1 MIEFEAAQAAILR
14 EARPLPAVTLP
25 LADAAG
31 RYLLRPLRARFAS
44 PRFDQSAMDGYAVRV
59 ADVAAAT
66 PDEPVRLPVKGV
78 RQAGAA
84 GSLTLRPGTAV
95 KIFTG
100 AAMPRS
106 GEAVVMREY
115 CHEGSDGV
123 AISRPVHAGENVRY
137 RGEECPRGEELLA
150 AGTRITPPVLG
161 LLAFHGQATVAVRDL
176 PRVTIVS
183 IGDELIPPG
192 QRLRPGQIY
201 NSNGPALAA
210 ALAEL
215 GIARCRQV
223 LVRDDAVAIRRGLAA
238 ALRRSDVVIS
248 AAGVS
253 VGDYDF
259 VTDVTDRLGLRRVFY
274 RIKMKPGKPVLFG
287 TWRAAPGDGGHGGQ
301 GRGKRA
307 TLFFGLPGNPV
318 SALVTFELLVQ
329 PALRAMMG
337 AAAPVPAPI
346 QARLATACR
355 NHAGRTDFQRGLLDL
370 SGEEAM
376 VTPLSLQGSHMLAGL
391 AGANCLIQVPLAVTD
406 LAAGETVRVW
416 PLIWGT

>member
-1 MIEFEAAQAAILR
+1 
-14 EARPLPAVTLP
+14 
-25 LADAAG
+25 
-31 RYLLRPLRARFAS
+31 
-44 PRFDQSAMDGYAVRV
+44 
-59 ADVAAAT
+59 
-66 PDEPVRLPVKGV
+66 
-78 RQAGAA
+78 
-84 GSLTLRPGTAV
+84 V

-287 TWRAAPGDGGHGGQ
+287 TWRAAPGDGGHGGRGGQGGPGGQ

-337 AAAPVPAPI
+337 AAEPVPAPI
-346 QARLATACR
+346 RARLAIACR

-391 AGANCLIQVPLAVTD
+391 AGANCLIQVPLAVTE